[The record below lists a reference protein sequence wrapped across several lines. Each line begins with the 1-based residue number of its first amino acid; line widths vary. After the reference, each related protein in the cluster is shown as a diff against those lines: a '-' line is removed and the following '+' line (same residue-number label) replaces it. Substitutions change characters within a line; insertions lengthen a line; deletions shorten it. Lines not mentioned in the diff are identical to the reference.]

1 MAKKAARPRRVRR
14 SASGA
19 PIEMKTE
26 QPPVY
31 TGSAAGVGG
40 VPLHYDVFGR
50 GEPTIVC
57 CNGVG
62 VSTFFWKY
70 VVDYFSKDHRV
81 VTWDYRGHNRSGM
94 PDSMDPGNFTIETNA
109 RDCLAV
115 LDDAGVD
122 RAVFLGHS
130 MGCQVIFDLWRQ
142 APERVAGLVPVCGP
156 YGRPLDTALGFPALS
171 HALFDALYDAV
182 NAWPDEF
189 QAVLRPLLRSPLPLQ
204 IARMGAINGQLA
216 AAEDMQPYFDHL
228 SQMEL
233 RVFFLMFGEMQK
245 HDAGPW
251 LGRIDVPTLVVAGEH
266 DMMTPLTLAH
276 EMTDRIPGAELLV
289 LPKGSHA
296 GLIEHPDLLNLRLEK
311 FLRERVA
318 AAAPA
323 KKRKKEKKAD
333 TARTRAPAPAK
344 GKAKKKAGGAAGRRK
359 PGAAAG
365 GGADA

>member
-1 MAKKAARPRRVRR
+1 MSKTAPRTRR
-14 SASGA
+14 IRKNVSGV
-19 PIEMKTE
+19 PIEMKSAL
-26 QPPVY
+26 PPVF
-31 TGSAAGVGG
+31 TGTATGAGG
-40 VPLHYDVFGR
+40 VSLHYDVYGK

-70 VVDYFSKDHRV
+70 VVDYFSATHRV
-81 VTWDYRGHNRSGM
+81 VTWDYRGHNRSGRPAEM
-94 PDSMDPGNFTIETNA
+94 TPENFTIELNA

-115 LDDAGVD
+115 LDDAGVEH
-122 RAVFLGHS
+122 AVFVGHS
-130 MGCQVIFDLWRQ
+130 MGCQVIFELWRQ
-142 APERVAGLVPVCGP
+142 APERVAGLVPICGP
-156 YGRPLDTALGFPALS
+156 YGRPLDTFGVPAVS
-171 HALFDALYDAV
+171 HALFDTLYGAV

-233 RVFFLMFGEMQK
+233 RVFFLMSGEMQK

-251 LGRIDVPTLVVAGEH
+251 LGRIDAPTLVVAGEH
-266 DMMTPLTLAH
+266 DLMTPLSLAH
-276 EMTDRIPGAELLV
+276 EMTDRIADAELLI

-296 GLIEHPDLLNLRLEK
+296 GLIEHPELLNLRLEK

-318 AAAPA
+318 GKATRASRTTKPAKARKRAAGKKQQPAAA
-323 KKRKKEKKAD
+323 D
-333 TARTRAPAPAK
+333 
-344 GKAKKKAGGAAGRRK
+344 
-359 PGAAAG
+359 
-365 GGADA
+365 